1 MTLHHLDKPVKVYT
15 AANNAEA
22 QVLAALLSE
31 QDIDAVAVEDVSLVG
46 YYALGTMSQL
56 LRPHVFVDETQ
67 AEAARAF
74 LREFEAKDHIPDA
87 GSYCFHCG
95 AELPETSVFYCP
107 ECHGNL
113 TDTNA
118 QSSEPTT
125 AAKFRVFFKQL
136 ARLAAA
142 AYLIP
147 LIIGLAIGVI
157 LAIWGMI
164 QSTYPL

>member
-15 AANNAEA
+15 AANNAQA
-22 QVLAALLSE
+22 HMLAALLSE

-56 LRPHVFVDETQ
+56 HRPHVFVDETQ

-74 LREFEAKDHIPDA
+74 LRDFEAKEHIPDA
-87 GSYCFHCG
+87 GSFCFHCG
-95 AELPETSVFYCP
+95 AELPETSVSYCP

-113 TDTNA
+113 TDANPQGSDST
-118 QSSEPTT
+118 P
-125 AAKFRVFFKQL
+125 AAESRAFFKQL

-142 AYLIP
+142 LWLVP
-147 LIIGLAIGVI
+147 LIVGVI
-157 LAIWGMI
+157 LAIWVLI
-164 QSTYPL
+164 KSTYL